1 MERRYPLTYNHNYVH
16 DRLIGFIIDLCLT
29 EDHAGIADHVTGE
42 SKAYL
47 AVPGNS
53 VSIRNKSLF
62 WIPLISKQRDN
73 KYLTQ
78 HCLNSTANE
87 GTYYFQEHK
96 LVWLLMCCWPSLWE
110 LCNSL
115 LAWYWKWE
123 AHLQKKAYSYGNGC
137 SDWKRGNSQRKETH
151 WGLKSTLG
159 RGSPQFCSCS
169 RWCTRCHAGHW
180 QRRWMVICN
189 LEEEGILL
197 VNY

>member
-96 LVWLLMCCWPSLWE
+96 LV
-110 LCNSL
+110 
-115 LAWYWKWE
+115 
-123 AHLQKKAYSYGNGC
+123 
-137 SDWKRGNSQRKETH
+137 
-151 WGLKSTLG
+151 
-159 RGSPQFCSCS
+159 
-169 RWCTRCHAGHW
+169 
-180 QRRWMVICN
+180 
-189 LEEEGILL
+189 
-197 VNY
+197 